1 MQMSKKPWAVP
12 TVCTLESK
20 IDPTPDYQRPPAWS
34 LKQKQLL
41 MDTILR
47 GYDIP
52 KFYWR
57 KVKRDDGVIYEV
69 IDGQQR
75 LRTIWEFRKGE
86 FALAKDADDIDGHKI
101 ARLKFTQLPPE
112 LMLAFDTYQLDV
124 VEIVDGAASDDDDE
138 VRDMFLRLQ
147 NGTTLKAQEKRNAM
161 GGAMRDF
168 VKAIAKHPFFEKCAF
183 SNKRFT
189 FDHVAAQT
197 ILLELSG
204 GPTNVRDAHLNRMY
218 QDNPEFD
225 PVGPQAKKVRRVY
238 DFLLKAF
245 PEKTPELE
253 RYNVITLYA
262 LASLLLDG
270 YVSHGLE
277 HVLASWFISFEVER
291 RKDETLPED
300 ERDVSLIEYRRLIS
314 TSTDAE
320 ESIRARLDMFER
332 RFFESNPA
340 IEPKDANRGFTHGQR
355 LAIFRRDGGV
365 CQVRMACEGEKV
377 VWGHWHA
384 DHKLAHTHGGKTTVE
399 NGQVSCTACNLKKGG
414 TKAA

>member
-1 MQMSKKPWAVP
+1 MNKKPWAIP

-57 KVKRDDGVIYEV
+57 KVNRSDGIIYEV

-75 LRTIWEFRKGE
+75 LRTIWEFRKGS
-86 FALAKDADDIDGHKI
+86 FALARGADPIGAYKI
-101 ARLKFTQLPPE
+101 AGLRFAQLPPE
-112 LMLAFDTYQLDV
+112 LLLAFDTYQLDV
-124 VEIVDGAASDDDDE
+124 VEITDGAAADDDDE

-161 GGAMRDF
+161 GGAMRNF
-168 VKAIAKHPFFEKCAF
+168 VKSIAGHPFFENCAF
-183 SNKRFT
+183 GNKRFT

-197 ILLELSG
+197 ILIEMNG
-204 GPTNVRDAHLNRMY
+204 GPTNAKDADLTRMY
-218 QDNPEFD
+218 RNNAEFD
-225 PVGPQAKKVRRVY
+225 PSGPTAKKVRRVY
-238 DFLLKAF
+238 DFLQKAF

-253 RYNVITLYA
+253 RYNVVTLYA
-262 LASLLLDG
+262 LVSLLLDG
-270 YVSHGLE
+270 YVVHGLE
-277 HVLASWFISFEVER
+277 PRVANWFIGFETER
-291 RKDETLPED
+291 RADEALPEE

-320 ESIRARLDMFER
+320 ESIRARLDTFEK
-332 RFFESNPA
+332 RFFEANPT
-340 IEPKDANRGFTHGQR
+340 IEPKDLERGFSHEQR
-355 LAIFRRDGGV
+355 LAIFRRDGGI
-365 CQVRMACEGEKV
+365 CQLRIACTGDKV

-384 DHKLAHTHGGKTTVE
+384 DHKLPHTHGGKTTVE
-399 NGQVSCTACNLKKGG
+399 NGQVACPACNLKKGAS
-414 TKAA
+414 KAA